1 MGDARMSD
9 HGAQAAP
16 RVVPMI
22 DRYRQIEGFAR
33 EMLEAGRA
41 GDWVRVGKLEA
52 TIRSLADG
60 IERAGGPA
68 GLAPNEQRDRM
79 RILERL
85 VRLDGALRRLADPQ
99 NRWLDA
105 MFDAGRG
112 SRAEP
117 RGAGPG
123 GA

>member
-9 HGAQAAP
+9 QGARAAP

-22 DRYRQIEGFAR
+22 DRYRQIESFAR

-41 GDWVRVGKLEA
+41 GDWVRVGDLEA
-52 TIRSLADG
+52 TIRRLADG
-60 IERAGGPA
+60 IEQAGGPA
-68 GLAPNEQRDRM
+68 GLAPHEQRDRIQ
-79 RILERL
+79 ILQRL
-85 VRLDGALRRLADPQ
+85 VRLDGTLRRLADPQ

-112 SRAEP
+112 SRTGP
-117 RGAGPG
+117 RGAEPG
-123 GA
+123 CA